1 MRKGF
6 AYIRI
11 LIIIFISIFLYGFSN
26 STYEHK
32 KLKDLKVSIYPVD
45 KPFIDHEAVNNL
57 LIQNPDE
64 LSNLSI
70 DTLDLMKLERGLKEH
85 QMVENA
91 SVFMTVDGMLSAK
104 VYQRKPV
111 ARLITDTAFMYIDQQ
126 GKIMPTSDNFSAR
139 VPLAYGFPAKDL
151 VRYRSVFNA
160 IYDDELHRK
169 LITQVSLK
177 NDSSIV
183 LETRLD
189 NFVVHLG
196 KPKDLTRK
204 LANLKAIYQYL
215 KEKEQLKRYRSVDLR
230 FGKQVIASKN

>member
-1 MRKGF
+1 MRRGF

-11 LIIIFISIFLYGFSN
+11 VIIISISIFLYGFSN
-26 STYEHK
+26 SAYEHK
-32 KLKDLKVSIYPVD
+32 KLKDLNVSIYPVD
-45 KPFIDHEAVNNL
+45 KPFIDHESVNNL
-57 LIQNPDE
+57 LIQNSAKV
-64 LSNLSI
+64 SNMSI
-70 DTLDLMKLERGLKEH
+70 DTLDLIKLERGIKEH
-85 QMVENA
+85 QMVEHA
-91 SVFMTVDGMLSAK
+91 SVFVTVDGILSAK

-111 ARLITDTAFMYIDQQ
+111 ARLITDTAFQYIDQQ

-139 VPLAYGFPAKDL
+139 VPLAYGFRAKDL
-151 VRYRSVFNA
+151 DSYRSVFNA
-160 IYDDELHRK
+160 IHDDELHRK
-169 LITQVSLK
+169 LITQISLK

-189 NFVVHLG
+189 NFAVHLG

-230 FGKQVIASKN
+230 FGKQVIASKK